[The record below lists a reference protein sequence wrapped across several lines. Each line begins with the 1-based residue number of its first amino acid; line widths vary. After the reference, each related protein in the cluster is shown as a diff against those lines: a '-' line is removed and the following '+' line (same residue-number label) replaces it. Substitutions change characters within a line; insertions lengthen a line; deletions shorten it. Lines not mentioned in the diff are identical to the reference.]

1 MSARSGQAK
10 GFTLVEALVALLVLS
25 IGLLGVAAMQ
35 LKSLQGAHAAYQRSI
50 ASLAAQDAQERLW
63 AEMAAHWAAQQE
75 LACPGLES
83 VNGEGGEWDDQW
95 SSLLPDLNHTPVSL
109 EGTCEYGIT
118 VSWEE
123 GRFAGGGAPEFTY
136 AVMLPGDSGEE

>member
-1 MSARSGQAK
+1 MSARTGQEQ

-63 AEMAAHWAAQQE
+63 AEMAAHWAAHKE
-75 LACPGLES
+75 LKCPGPGS
-83 VNGEGGEWDDQW
+83 VNGEGAAWDDQW
-95 SSLLPDLNHTPVSL
+95 SSLLPGLNHVPVSL
-109 EGTCEYGIT
+109 EDTCEYDIT
-118 VSWEE
+118 VSWDE
-123 GRFAGGGAPEFTY
+123 GRFSGEGAPEFTY
-136 AVMLPGDSGEE
+136 AVMLPGDTGEE